1 MGGEGRPLRDGLLD
15 LADDEQLVIEGR
27 SPECAYW
34 GVMLWNPF
42 MQTFDYRYERIGI
55 DSAQATYEP
64 DRLEAGRGGRRIPAT
79 RTGCRPPVTGAAC
92 CSSAGSSPTRR
103 RRRPSRGVDG

>member
-1 MGGEGRPLRDGLLD
+1 MGVFDLD
-15 LADDEQLVIEGR
+15 DDEQLVVEGR

-55 DSAQATYEP
+55 NKQQAVYEA
-64 DRLEAGRGGRRIPAT
+64 DGSWRLVIAARDPGQPNWLSTAGHRHGILFFRWFLAEET
-79 RTGCRPPVTGAAC
+79 PVTPVAHVEKLK
-92 CSSAGSSPTRR
+92 P
-103 RRRPSRGVDG
+103 